1 MNYGIDDDKPT
12 KFTFFATCEDGSF
25 VREFENKEETW
36 LYPLYEFVQF
46 LRGLGFIISEDS
58 VQVKDEYEVA
68 MNKYEPPVYN
78 NLSDTIYN

>member
-12 KFTFFATCEDGSF
+12 KFTFFATREDGSF
-25 VREFENKEETW
+25 VREFENKGETW
-36 LYPLYEFVQF
+36 YAALYEFVQF
-46 LRGLGFIISEDS
+46 LKGMGFIISEDS

-78 NLSDTIYN
+78 NLSDAIYN